1 MKKKE
6 YTTLKMKEMEMNIH
20 HFLLGSGRVKS
31 ELGIGYGGVDEDG
44 ILDPAAP
51 KGLFDLDEWDEWDD

>member
-20 HFLLGSGRVKS
+20 HFLLGSVKS
-31 ELGIGYGGVDEDG
+31 ELGIGYGGIDEDG
-44 ILDPAAP
+44 ILDPAAR
-51 KGLFDLDEWDEWDD
+51 K

>member
-20 HFLLGSGRVKS
+20 HFLLGSVKS
-31 ELGIGYGGVDEDG
+31 ELGIGYGGIDEDG
-44 ILDPAAP
+44 ILDPAAR
-51 KGLFDLDEWDEWDD
+51 KGLFDLDEWDEWDE